1 MSRTSHRT
9 RIHDVLRSRLLQG
22 EIAPGARLV
31 DHAIAAEMGVSRMP
45 VREALMQL
53 VSEGYLESTSRGFAL
68 PNLSPD
74 RITEVFVLRRLLEPH
89 AVAGVARDRGEADL
103 ATMGAALAL
112 AEGAGADVATFH
124 RGAEGFRNG
133 WLGAVRNAE
142 LRQAIQRYSGQV
154 QSVRFATL
162 PDPEARAT
170 ILAGLCALHAAFLS
184 ADGLAAQDRMLRF
197 IYDAEES
204 YRRGLATG
212 LIALKGEP

>member
-9 RIHDVLRSRLLQG
+9 RIHDALRSRLLQG
-22 EIAPGARLV
+22 EIAPDMRLV

-68 PNLSPD
+68 PNLTPD
-74 RITEVFVLRRLLEPH
+74 RIAEVFVLRRLLEPY
-89 AVAGVARDRGEADL
+89 AVAGVARDRSGGDL
-103 ATMGAALAL
+103 ATLAAALAL
-112 AEGAGADVATFH
+112 AEGAGPDVAVFH

-133 WLGAVRNAE
+133 WLQVVRNTE
-142 LRQAIQRYSGQV
+142 LRQSIQRYSGQV

-162 PDPEARAT
+162 PDPLARAT
-170 ILAGLCALHAAFLS
+170 ILAGLKALFAAFEA

-212 LIALKGEP
+212 LIH

>member
-1 MSRTSHRT
+1 MPRASHRL
-9 RIHDVLRSRLLQG
+9 RIHDVLRARLLRG

-68 PNLSPD
+68 PNLAPD
-74 RITEVFVLRRLLEPH
+74 RIAQIFVLRRLLEPH
-89 AVAGVARDRGEADL
+89 AVAGVARDRSEGDL
-103 ATMGAALAL
+103 ATMNAALAL
-112 AEGAGADVATFH
+112 AEAAGPDVAGFH

-133 WLGAVRNAE
+133 WLAAVGNHE
-142 LRQAIQRYSGQV
+142 LRQSIQRYSGQV

-162 PDPEARAT
+162 RDPQARAT
-170 ILAGLCALHAAFLS
+170 ILAGLRALFGAFQS

-197 IYDAEES
+197 IYDAEDS
-204 YRRGLATG
+204 YRRGLASG
-212 LIALKGEP
+212 LIV